1 MNNNADFHIF
11 IHTTS
16 LSCASTA
23 NGNPVYTSTAAAAA
37 PTATASVA
45 ASCPSSNP
53 TYNTGSAGFQIR
65 TDHPL
70 LMADSSRWSCLPSQ
84 IQADAY
90 LRSWDATI
98 MANATRYAAMD
109 PVQYTPDGGLSG
121 SGVLDVARELQLRTK
136 HWAYAW
142 RMTND
147 SQWVERTWQELQVA
161 SGNSSQSFG
170 ADGTRWN
177 PSHFLYVHSRACQKY
192 GIRILKLFL

>member
-1 MNNNADFHIF
+1 
-11 IHTTS
+11 
-16 LSCASTA
+16 
-23 NGNPVYTSTAAAAA
+23 
-37 PTATASVA
+37 
-45 ASCPSSNP
+45 
-53 TYNTGSAGFQIR
+53 
-65 TDHPL
+65 
-70 LMADSSRWSCLPSQ
+70 MADSARWSCLPSQ

-147 SQWVERTWQELQVA
+147 SQWVERTWQELLVA
-161 SGNSSQSFG
+161 SGNSSQEFG

-177 PSHFLYVHSRACQKY
+177 PSHFL
-192 GIRILKLFL
+192 